1 MTLNIDLS
9 VAARSLTSQ
18 KALIEAVTDAPRAE
32 PETDFLEWKTAVDL
46 SEKKWRLEIARH
58 VLGFANRHPDHA
70 SQFLEGTAY
79 IAVGVEPGQL
89 AGTAVYDPV
98 EIDRW
103 IGEYVGVGSDG
114 PQWNATFVEVRGAN
128 VLLVTTEAPRWGHPI
143 WTLQKEYDPYRAGT
157 IFVRRSGRTEMANP
171 SEVRMLTERAGSGP
185 RRLLVDVVLD
195 HAEMHAWPID
205 TSADAIDRWV
215 RGQSAVLLAPLSL
228 SGLATG
234 EQVAVAWGGEVR
246 TEDEFRSQVAAYLD
260 NAKKALL
267 AESRR
272 SAIRNNLGRI
282 QLRLDN
288 ETDHNFKE
296 VVVEVQIDLPDVA
309 AYWEVDRVRGPR
321 LPDRP
326 RGWGTHTV
334 AEFLSDVTNIGIPS
348 GLTGLGRPV
357 LPRRGSIDNSGSTRI
372 RLGPT
377 DVRPMHMHYLEPFHL
392 LVGAPYVG
400 QILTAS
406 WSATATDVSGVAS
419 GTLLIPVATST
430 YEIAKLL
437 ALRPSEPDGDHAEE

>member
-9 VAARSLTSQ
+9 VAARSLASQ
-18 KALIEAVTDAPRAE
+18 RALIEAVADAPRAE
-32 PETDFLEWKTAVDL
+32 PETDFLEWKTAADL
-46 SEKKWRLEIARH
+46 SDKKWRLEIARH
-58 VLGFANRHPDHA
+58 ILGFANRHPDHA
-70 SQFLEGTAY
+70 SQFLEGTGH

-89 AGTAVYDPV
+89 VGTAVYDPV

-103 IGEYVGVGSDG
+103 IGEYVGAGSEG
-114 PQWNATFVEVRGAN
+114 PQWNATYVESRGAD
-128 VLLVTTEAPRWGHPI
+128 VLLVTIEAPRWGHPI

-171 SEVRMLTERAGSGP
+171 PEVRMLTERAGSGP
-185 RRLLVDVVLD
+185 RRLAVDVVLD
-195 HAEMHAWPID
+195 HAEMHAWPMD
-205 TSADAIDRWV
+205 GSTEAFDGWLG
-215 RGQSAVLLAPLSL
+215 GQSAALLAPLSL
-228 SGLATG
+228 SGLAAV
-234 EQVAVAWGGEVR
+234 EHLAVAWGGEAR
-246 TEDEFRSQVAAYLD
+246 TQDEFRSQVASYLD
-260 NAKKALL
+260 DAKKALL

-296 VVVEVQIDLPDVA
+296 VVVEVRVDLPDVA
-309 AYWEVDRVRGPR
+309 AYFDLGSVRGPR

-326 RGWGTHTV
+326 LAWGTQTM
-334 AEFLSDVTNIGIPS
+334 ARFLEGVTNFSIPS
-348 GLTGLGRPV
+348 GLTRLDRPV
-357 LPRRGSIDNSGSTRI
+357 LPRRGNIDNSGSTRI

-392 LVGAPYVG
+392 LVDAKYAG

-419 GTLLIPVATST
+419 GTLPIPVAAST

-437 ALRPSEPDGDHAEE
+437 ALHPSEPDDEHGED